1 MVKQC
6 NRMLEEEGNTLFKK
20 KMFDYK
26 VLRNAVKNTLI
37 SGWIKTAWEIITVGR
52 KSSFRSKG

>member
-1 MVKQC
+1 MTSQFPNFLFFGRGGAMVKQC

-37 SGWIKTAWEIITVGR
+37 SG
-52 KSSFRSKG
+52 